1 MELEMEQAKIIA
13 LMKKIAEADGVV
25 SQGEK
30 DLIEN
35 LRQKL
40 NVTFLEIKAYTE
52 MGIEELIDDLDADS
66 IKKFRIEF
74 SELAKSD
81 GIVDLDELKV
91 FNKIQEKIYPG

>member
-1 MELEMEQAKIIA
+1 MEQAKIIA

-25 SQGEK
+25 SQGERE
-30 DLIEN
+30 LIES

-40 NVTFLEIKAYTE
+40 NVTFLDIKSYTD
-52 MGIEELIDDLDADS
+52 MGIEELIDCIDVNS
-66 IKKFRIEF
+66 IKKFRVEF

-81 GIVDLDELKV
+81 GIVDMGELKV